1 MLAAYMRMKFPN
13 IVDGAISSSG
23 PILYFK
29 DQTNLTAFNQIVT
42 YNYAKSSIPNCA
54 ASIKA
59 GLDRL
64 QMFIDNTNLT
74 SNQTLRN
81 ISRIFNLCG
90 NATVNSSSDLS
101 VLQDWIITA
110 YTYMAMTNY
119 PYPTSF
125 LRKMP
130 AWPANDSA
138 CQPFK
143 DVSDPHRLN
152 DEELMTRIYNSVKTY
167 YAYDESNPKCND
179 IFHASIADS
188 GKFNI

>member
-1 MLAAYMRMKFPN
+1 
-13 IVDGAISSSG
+13 
-23 PILYFK
+23 
-29 DQTNLTAFNQIVT
+29 
-42 YNYAKSSIPNCA
+42 
-54 ASIKA
+54 
-59 GLDRL
+59 
-64 QMFIDNTNLT
+64 
-74 SNQTLRN
+74 
-81 ISRIFNLCG
+81 
-90 NATVNSSSDLS
+90 
-101 VLQDWIITA
+101 
-110 YTYMAMTNY
+110 MTNY

-152 DEELMTRIYNSVKTY
+152 DEELLTRIYNSVKTY

-188 GKFNI
+188 GKYNNKKIKLKIG